1 MKGET
6 KGDYACI
13 YICNSAIKRNKIVIY
28 AKTGINFENIMP
40 EKNNPDTERHILYDS
55 IKSSF

>member
-1 MKGET
+1 MHV
-6 KGDYACI
+6 

-55 IKSSF
+55 TYMRYPKQANS